1 MKEAMQF
8 GKVKM
13 SSRTKV
19 NKDCLVVMKKCKRI
33 LEPAKCVSC
42 VARKLGKVKKIE
54 ESTHSPNNV

>member
-1 MKEAMQF
+1 MKEAVEF

-19 NKDCLVVMKKCKRI
+19 NEDCLVVMKTCKRT
-33 LEPAKCVSC
+33 LEPAKCVSR

-54 ESTHSPNNV
+54 ESTHSLNNM